1 MYNGPMHTVKAGAI
15 FPSPLG
21 DLWGEATD
29 RGLSLLRFGVPPDA
43 QPTGS
48 HPILDTLAHQLEEYW
63 VGHLRTFSLP
73 LDLQGSPFQQRVW
86 QSLLTIPWGRTR
98 TYLEQARFLGDEKS
112 IRAVAAANG
121 RNPVAIVVPCHRVIG
136 SDGSLTGYAGG
147 LDRKRFLLE
156 LEGWRPEGQG
166 SLGL

>member
-1 MYNGPMHTVKAGAI
+1 MHAIRAGAL

-21 DLWGEATD
+21 DLWAEATEF
-29 RGLSLLRFGVPPDA
+29 GLSRLSFGVPEGA
-43 QPTGS
+43 VPTGP
-48 HPILDTLAHQLEEYW
+48 HPVLDALRSQLDDYW
-63 VGHLRTFSLP
+63 AGTRRTFSLP

-86 QSLLTIPWGRTR
+86 QSLLSIPWGKTR
-98 TYLEQARFLGDEKS
+98 TYLEQARFLGDEKA

-147 LDRKRFLLE
+147 LDRKRSLLE
-156 LEGWRPEGQG
+156 REGWVPGGQG
-166 SLGL
+166 ILPL